1 MMLQGTPQAYGRRGA
16 VMFLSALILPALAC
30 AICTENAA
38 GEIRPVLLSAQRHQL
53 LTPIV

>member
-1 MMLQGTPQAYGRRGA
+1 MLQGTPQAYGRRGA